1 MGTFANFIESD
12 AFFPILI
19 LLLLL
24 LMFTFVSILLSGKK
38 QNKKRIQNRK
48 NVVIDEDAQIL
59 LIQHD
64 ELQKNGKDLN
74 EKEISDEEELE
85 NSEIGLVTEVMSA
98 DLSEV
103 EGYLN
108 ESTNE
113 NVNISNVDESPTYVS
128 EINTSNIE
136 NPIPNTENLV
146 IDNSIEED
154 SIFTPI
160 TINTVD
166 ELEPINEINNEVE
179 PTMDTIDEVKPVS
192 EVTNKIEPT
201 SETNAKVEPVSEPT
215 DNVEPVSEPTVRAE
229 EIDMPAP
236 IKNIEINELPSVD
249 MNFEDKPYESSSA
262 FDILATEDHTINSD
276 VNVETP
282 QEYISDKTEIL
293 TFPDFDSLEK
303 TSDIENKVID
313 EANKYIESVMN
324 LSLIHI

>member
-12 AFFPILI
+12 AFFPVLI

-38 QNKKRIQNRK
+38 QNKKRLQDRK
-48 NVVIDEDAQIL
+48 KVVIDEDAQIQ
-59 LIQHD
+59 LIQH
-64 ELQKNGKDLN
+64 EGHQKQSENVD
-74 EKEISDEEELE
+74 EKELSNEEEIG

-103 EGYLN
+103 EDYLN
-108 ESTNE
+108 ESTND
-113 NVNISNVDESPTYVS
+113 NVNTSNIDESPTFVS
-128 EINTSNIE
+128 EINTE
-136 NPIPNTENLV
+136 NPIPHIEESV

-166 ELEPINEINNEVE
+166 ELEPTSEINNEVE
-179 PTMDTIDEVKPVS
+179 PTMEAIDEVKPVS
-192 EVTNKIEPT
+192 DSTIEVK
-201 SETNAKVEPVSEPT
+201 PVSEPT
-215 DNVEPVSEPTVRAE
+215 SEVKPTIEPIDKVEQVSEVTEKSE

-249 MNFEDKPYESSSA
+249 LNLEDKSYETSSA

-276 VNVETP
+276 VNIETP
-282 QEYISDKTEIL
+282 QEYNSDKTEVL
-293 TFPDFDSLEK
+293 TFPDFDSIEK
-303 TSDIENKVID
+303 TNDIENKVID
-313 EANKYIESVMN
+313 EANKYIESIMN
-324 LSLIHI
+324 K